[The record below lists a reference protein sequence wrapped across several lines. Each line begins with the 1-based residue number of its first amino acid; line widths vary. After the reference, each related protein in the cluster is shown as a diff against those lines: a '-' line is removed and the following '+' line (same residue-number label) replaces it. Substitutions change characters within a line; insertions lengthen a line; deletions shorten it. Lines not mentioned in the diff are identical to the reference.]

1 MIEANSINIT
11 KPMQQILRNVDH
23 KLLYTPVGLG
33 ILRVCTHW
41 CTPDRRDRSTAWW
54 GHSSCYYLH
63 GIAHWCELDA
73 AFSIAHQYV

>member
-11 KPMQQILRNVDH
+11 KPMQQIVRNVDH

-41 CTPDRRDRSTAWW
+41 CTPDRSTAWW
-54 GHSSCYYLH
+54 GHSSWYCTLVWIGCSIFH
-63 GIAHWCELDA
+63 CVSVCDA
-73 AFSIAHQYV
+73 TKV